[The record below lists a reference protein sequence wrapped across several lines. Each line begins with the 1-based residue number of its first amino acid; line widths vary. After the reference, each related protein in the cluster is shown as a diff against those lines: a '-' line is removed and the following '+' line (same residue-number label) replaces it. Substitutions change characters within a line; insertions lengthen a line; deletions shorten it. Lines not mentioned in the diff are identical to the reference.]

1 MTVNIFTQYE
11 VNGSV
16 NSGGKVFIGAY
27 GQEPTQNPINVY
39 TDLELTQEV
48 SGFGIDLDFNG
59 LPIVGGQRVNLYV
72 NESYSIQI
80 KDEDNADLFVDWI
93 NVENPVD
100 EVTTQNWLKDLV
112 SLTPNLVLDNDGNG
126 NWTINASSLG
136 GGDVFQAGSNE
147 FTESNSF
154 LGEVGVWAYILDTAT
169 RPIDPLNSFNESFSM
184 PDAGTYEYEFTTN
197 LQNVVSADDFNIAIT
212 ASRGSA
218 DFAGIFGHLSYSQ
231 NDGTIKDSSM
241 VYTNATSPSLNLS
254 PTPDSSDVTIFS
266 KGEIVFEVSSG
277 NNLQI
282 LIQKTLGGSANSVGF
297 SLKLRKI
304 TDANVSLV

>member
-80 KDEDNADLFVDWI
+80 KDEDNVDLFGDWI
-93 NVENPVD
+93 NVANPLD
-100 EVTTQNWLKDLV
+100 AEVTQNWVKDLV
-112 SLTPNLVLDNDGNG
+112 SLSPNLVLDNDGNG

-136 GGDVFQAGSNE
+136 GGDVFQAGSND
-147 FTESNSF
+147 FTE
-154 LGEVGVWAYILDTAT
+154 
-169 RPIDPLNSFNESFSM
+169 
-184 PDAGTYEYEFTTN
+184 
-197 LQNVVSADDFNIAIT
+197 
-212 ASRGSA
+212 
-218 DFAGIFGHLSYSQ
+218 
-231 NDGTIKDSSM
+231 
-241 VYTNATSPSLNLS
+241 
-254 PTPDSSDVTIFS
+254 
-266 KGEIVFEVSSG
+266 
-277 NNLQI
+277 
-282 LIQKTLGGSANSVGF
+282 
-297 SLKLRKI
+297 
-304 TDANVSLV
+304 